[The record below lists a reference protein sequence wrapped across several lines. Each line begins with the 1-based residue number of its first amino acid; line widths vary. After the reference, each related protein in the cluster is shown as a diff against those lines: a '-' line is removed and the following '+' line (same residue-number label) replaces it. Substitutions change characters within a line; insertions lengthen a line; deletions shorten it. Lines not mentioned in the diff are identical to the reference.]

1 MGKLGPLVADQPAE
15 TNGKAMPTPSKRFGN
30 KPAKHKVTVL
40 KNSMTAAEMRESGE
54 QFVSQFGS
62 YMTIQEILDMQATK
76 ETSNARVGVEFPDGI
91 LF

>member
-1 MGKLGPLVADQPAE
+1 
-15 TNGKAMPTPSKRFGN
+15 
-30 KPAKHKVTVL
+30 
-40 KNSMTAAEMRESGE
+40 MTAAEMRESGE